1 MGRSREFEESI
12 VLEKAMELF
21 WRQGYEKTSLS
32 DLVEHMGIHRRSLY
46 DTFGDKRSLFLKAID
61 FFGAQIKDKLTA
73 DISRCATAE
82 EAIRCIFAYM
92 IEGRADRPWGCLF
105 VNAATE
111 MAPHDKTVAEKTQTA
126 FQELEQVLAELIR
139 RGQKAAEF
147 SARHDAEVLAEHLHT
162 TLLGIRVMARNA
174 ADKEKL
180 WRIAECSLSILH
192 N

>member
-32 DLVEHMGIHRRSLY
+32 DLVAHMGIHRRSLY
-46 DTFGDKRSLFLKAID
+46 DTFGDKHSLFLKAID
-61 FFGAQIKDKLTA
+61 FFGAQIKEKLTA
-73 DISRCATAE
+73 DVSRCATAE
-82 EAIRCIFAYM
+82 EAIRCIFEYM

-111 MAPHDKTVAEKTQTA
+111 MAPHDEAVAEKTQAA
-126 FQELEQVLAELIR
+126 FHQLEQLLAALIR
-139 RGQKAAEF
+139 RGQQAAEF
-147 SARHDAEVLAEHLHT
+147 TATYDAQVLAEHLHT
-162 TLLGIRVMARNA
+162 TLLGIRVMVRNA

-180 WRIAECSLSILH
+180 RRIAECSLAILH
-192 N
+192 D